1 MDSWLP
7 KTDISSAVR
16 APRWWIV
23 NRAIDFVIVDL
34 LRSQVVL
41 RVSACSRF
49 SPIRM
54 RGLRC

>member
-7 KTDISSAVR
+7 KTAISTAVR

-34 LRSQVVL
+34 LRSQG
-41 RVSACSRF
+41 S
-49 SPIRM
+49 
-54 RGLRC
+54 